1 MPRQASLATTGV
13 FANGI
18 DPCGR
23 VLLSRL
29 KDADEATQLH
39 QAFHQFTSYLFRN
52 CKRIVAMTDSYM
64 ALIIRMLGVVGFVAC
79 SFFDLQCSF
88 AQAQSDTMDLQES
101 LPAPTTKPA
110 PGTVL
115 ITLQGSVKLDALVG
129 FISQRIGIKFEYSD
143 EIAAR
148 TITIRTP
155 EEIPVASLPQLLGSV
170 LRTERLVLADSD
182 TPGWKRIVEAKDMKR
197 FAVPGNNIQTVASK
211 GPATVVTQVFVLQ
224 AIEVAGLNEVLQPF
238 LSGPEAS
245 IIAVPSANSIVVTD
259 YASSVKTIADLLDLI
274 DSPESE
280 GVYKIYEAN
289 YQTTQSLSDQV
300 KGILA
305 TQSSTSGSD
314 NKSSRVRLFTSP
326 VGNRIVVAGNVDL
339 VNRAIDLM
347 KQLDVSLG
355 MTTVVYRIRNTTA
368 ERVDK
373 LIKGFVEPP
382 NDDSS
387 YQTTVDEDGN
397 LLVVR
402 GSAEVHRQIE
412 KLIAELDTAV
422 DAEDSPI
429 QYYKLRN
436 ASAIDV
442 LYSLLA
448 LQDAYGTGGFN
459 NGMQGAFNS
468 AFGGGG
474 FGFPGMMSPMGMQGM
489 NQNGMAVVPLP
500 LAPNDSNRQPIVPQQ
515 QNPMARPTTASGPGN
530 AAGMQSGNNQN
541 GFMGNGQTGGQ
552 TAGGF
557 GGAGFGG
564 AGGGSGGVATLPGG
578 ARVSADISTNSLIVY
593 APSSIQQLYAKLIEQ
608 LDQRRPQVL
617 IEAQIIAVNTSDN
630 YTLGVELSGG
640 DRNGVKRLFE
650 FTSFGLS
657 EVNPINGALRIIPGT
672 GFNGTLVDPDVA
684 DAVVR
689 ALAQHSR
696 ARVLAAPKILV
707 NDNSTGKLESVRSV
721 PFASINASQTVS
733 TTSLGGDQQ
742 AGTIITVTPHINE
755 DDHLQLDFDV
765 EFSTFTG
772 TGAAGLP
779 PARQIDRVGSSVTIP
794 DGQTIVVGGLKR
806 ISGDQSFTGVPFLE
820 KIPIIRD
827 LTSLTSDNRSS
838 VSFFLFIKPM
848 VLRDSHFG
856 DLRYLSDTEA
866 VKAEIPGAFP
876 TSQPELIR

>member
-1 MPRQASLATTGV
+1 
-13 FANGI
+13 
-18 DPCGR
+18 
-23 VLLSRL
+23 
-29 KDADEATQLH
+29 
-39 QAFHQFTSYLFRN
+39 
-52 CKRIVAMTDSYM
+52 M
-64 ALIIRMLGVVGFVAC
+64 ALIIRLLGVIGFVAC
-79 SFFDLQCSF
+79 SLVDLQCSI
-88 AQAQSDTMDLQES
+88 AQAQSDAIELQES
-101 LPAPTTKPA
+101 LPAPSTKPA
-110 PGTVL
+110 AGTVL
-115 ITLQGSVKLDALVG
+115 MTLQGSVKLDALVG
-129 FISQRIGIKFEYSD
+129 FISQRIGIKFEYSN

-155 EEIPVASLPQLLGSV
+155 EEIPVSSLPQLLGSV

-182 TPGWKRIVEAKDMKR
+182 TPGWKRIVAAADMKR
-197 FAVPGNNIQTVASK
+197 FAVPGNNIQTLADK
-211 GPATVVTQVFVLQ
+211 GPASVVTQVFVLQ
-224 AIEVAGLNEVLQPF
+224 AIEVAELTGLNGVLQPF

-259 YASSVKTIADLLDLI
+259 YASSVKTIADLIDLI
-274 DSPESE
+274 DGPESE
-280 GVYKIYEAN
+280 GVFKIYEAK
-289 YQTTQSLSDQV
+289 YQTTLSLSDQV

-305 TQSSTSGSD
+305 TQSPTAGKD
-314 NKSSRVRLFTSP
+314 DKSSRVRLFTSP

-339 VNRAIDLM
+339 VNRALELM

-382 NDDSS
+382 NDESS

-402 GSAEVHRQIE
+402 GSAEVHRQIA
-412 KLIAELDTAV
+412 KLIAELDTSV

-468 AFGGGG
+468 PFGGGG
-474 FGFPGMMSPMGMQGM
+474 FGFPGMMSPLGM

-500 LAPNDSNRQPIVPQQ
+500 LAPNDNNRQPIVPQQ
-515 QNPMARPTTASGPGN
+515 QNPMARPTTASGPEN
-530 AAGMQSGNNQN
+530 ASGMQNGNTQN

-557 GGAGFGG
+557 GGAGFGAAGFGG
-564 AGGGSGGVATLPGG
+564 AGGGGGGGVATLPGG

-593 APSSIQQLYAKLIEQ
+593 APSSVQQLYAKLIEQ

-617 IEAQIIAVNTSDN
+617 IEAQIIAVNTSNN
-630 YTLGVELSGG
+630 YTLGVEISAG
-640 DRNGVKRLFE
+640 DRSGLKRLFE

-657 EVNPINGALRIIPGT
+657 EVNPVNGALRIIPGT

-689 ALAQHSR
+689 ALATHSR

-755 DDHLQLDFDV
+755 DDHLQLEFDV

-772 TGAAGLP
+772 TGSAGLP

-827 LTSLTSDNRSS
+827 LTSLTTDNRSS

-848 VLRDSHFG
+848 VLRDSHFA
-856 DLRYLSDTEA
+856 DLQYLSDTEA
-866 VKAEIPGAFP
+866 GKAEIPGAFP

>member
-1 MPRQASLATTGV
+1 
-13 FANGI
+13 
-18 DPCGR
+18 
-23 VLLSRL
+23 
-29 KDADEATQLH
+29 
-39 QAFHQFTSYLFRN
+39 
-52 CKRIVAMTDSYM
+52 M
-64 ALIIRMLGVVGFVAC
+64 ALIIRLLGVLGFVAC
-79 SFFDLQCSF
+79 LCFDLHYSL
-88 AQAQSDTMDLQES
+88 AQAQTNRMDSPES
-101 LPAPTTKPA
+101 LPQPSAQPT

-115 ITLQGSVKLDALVG
+115 MTLQGSVKLDALVG
-129 FISQRIGIKFEYSD
+129 FISQRIGIKFEYSN

-170 LRTERLVLADSD
+170 LRTERLILADSD

-197 FAVPGNNIQTVASK
+197 FAVPGNNLQGLDRK
-211 GPATVVTQVFVLQ
+211 GPASVVTQVFVLQ
-224 AIEVAGLNEVLQPF
+224 ALDVTGLDTTLKPF
-238 LSGPEAS
+238 LSGEDAS
-245 IIAVPSANSIVVTD
+245 IIPVPSANSIVVTD
-259 YASSVKTIADLLDLI
+259 YVSSVKTIADLLELI
-274 DSPESE
+274 DGPESE
-280 GVYKIYEAN
+280 GVFQIYEVKF
-289 YQTTQSLSDQV
+289 QTTQGLSDQV

-305 TQSSTSGSD
+305 TQSSSTGGD
-314 NKSSRVRLFTSP
+314 AKSSRVKLFTSP

-339 VNRAIDLM
+339 VRRTMELL

-382 NDDSS
+382 NDESS
-387 YQTTVDEDGN
+387 YQTTVDEEGN

-402 GSAEVHRQIE
+402 GSPEVHRQIA

-422 DAEDSPI
+422 DAVDSPI
-429 QYYKLRN
+429 QYYRLRN
-436 ASAIDV
+436 ASALDV
-442 LYSLLA
+442 LFSLLA

-468 AFGGGG
+468 PFGGGG
-474 FGFPGMMSPMGMQGM
+474 FGFPGMMSPFGMQGV
-489 NQNGMAVVPLP
+489 NQNGLDVVPLP
-500 LAPNDSNRQPIVPQQ
+500 LLPNANNRQPMVPQQ
-515 QNPMARPTTASGPGN
+515 QNPLARPTTAVGPGN
-530 AAGMQSGNNQN
+530 MGGMQGGNAQN
-541 GFMGNGQTGGQ
+541 GFMGNGQGGGQ
-552 TAGGF
+552 MAGGMGGAGMGGAGMA

-564 AGGGSGGVATLPGG
+564 GGMGGAGGGGGGGVATLPGG
-578 ARVSADISTNSLIVY
+578 ARVSADVATNSLIVY
-593 APSSIQQLYAKLIEQ
+593 APSSVQQLYANLIQQ

-617 IEAQIIAVNTSDN
+617 IEAQIIAINTSDN

-640 DRNGVKRLFE
+640 DRLGAKRLFQ

-657 EVNPINGALRIIPGT
+657 QVNPVNGALQIIPGQ

-689 ALAQHSR
+689 ALATHSR
-696 ARVLAAPKILV
+696 ARILAAPKILV
-707 NDNSTGKLESVRSV
+707 NDNATGKLESVRSV

-755 DDHLQLDFDV
+755 DNHLQLDFDV

-772 TGAAGLP
+772 TGSAGLP

-806 ISGDQSFTGVPFLE
+806 TSGEQSFTGVPWLE

-848 VLRDSHFG
+848 VLRDSHFA

-866 VKAEIPGAFP
+866 GKADIPGAFP